1 MRPAPLARTLVLA
14 LALMTALA
22 AWSTS
27 ARHNR
32 LTHSLPA
39 ADTTMASPAE
49 IRLSFSEPPEPRL
62 SAISLLASDSSR
74 VALGPVRATTDPRT
88 VSAAVPTPLAPGRY
102 AVVWRTTSTDGH
114 AVRGRFV
121 FTVRN

>member
-1 MRPAPLARTLVLA
+1 MRPASLARPLGLA
-14 LALMTALA
+14 LALTLALA

-39 ADTTMASPAE
+39 ADTTLASPAE
-49 IRLSFSEPPEPRL
+49 IRLSFSERPEPRL

-74 VALGPVRATTDPRT
+74 VALGPVRATSDPLT
-88 VSAAVPTPLAPGRY
+88 ISAAVPAPLAAGRY
-102 AVVWRTTSTDGH
+102 AVAWRTTSTDGH